1 MRRSFSVFCISFLI
15 FSSSPFYA
23 QQKSHEAAHTVQQS
37 SGKKSTAVS
46 FSSGIAL
53 PSGDFKNYA
62 DDGVFAN
69 IGYTTSFCEGWF
81 AKADFQ
87 YIGYSASEDF
97 STRDIEKIEPFQAYG
112 LSAGLLYAIKGKVM
126 SIDLYVQPG
135 ISFFEAPKLQ
145 KYYESGNFLIE
156 NTPAQSQRLF
166 NAGAGLNLNVKFC
179 DAGALFVNAEYRSYL
194 TGSIISQT
202 RNIENALTADGTI
215 DPDLLSTIP
224 FEQNDFRP
232 DALQLGIGV
241 RWNLNTTKNLAQNFS
256 AERESNNDS
265 PGTRATDHNSSR
277 SNKTSS
283 IIIIQDGEDIIL
295 RKRPGRMAGETED
308 SSGDGSRATDY
319 NSSRSNKNTSGSA
332 FSDYDD
338 GGNNPKDST
347 ATRATDHNSSRSNKT
362 SSIIIIQDGEDII
375 LRKRPGRMA
384 GETEDSSGDGSRA
397 TDYNSNRSNKNTS
410 GSAFGDDD
418 GSNNPNDSNVTRAT
432 DHNSSRSNK
441 TSSIIIIQDGDGD
454 TDSDDSTVSRA
465 TDHNS
470 SRSNKTSSIIIV
482 QDGEDIILR
491 KRPGRMAGETE
502 DSSGDGSR
510 ATDYNSSR
518 SNTTSAII
526 IYIGDGDDII
536 LRKRPGR

>member
-319 NSSRSNKNTSGSA
+319 NSSRSN
-332 FSDYDD
+332 
-338 GGNNPKDST
+338 
-347 ATRATDHNSSRSNKT
+347 
-362 SSIIIIQDGEDII
+362 
-375 LRKRPGRMA
+375 
-384 GETEDSSGDGSRA
+384 
-397 TDYNSNRSNKNTS
+397 
-410 GSAFGDDD
+410 
-418 GSNNPNDSNVTRAT
+418 
-432 DHNSSRSNK
+432 
-441 TSSIIIIQDGDGD
+441 
-454 TDSDDSTVSRA
+454 
-465 TDHNS
+465 
-470 SRSNKTSSIIIV
+470 
-482 QDGEDIILR
+482 
-491 KRPGRMAGETE
+491 
-502 DSSGDGSR
+502 
-510 ATDYNSSR
+510 
-518 SNTTSAII
+518 TTSAII